1 MKKNKTIDS
10 FVDLSRVDYKELL
23 LLDTK
28 RASQEEIVDAN
39 SFPFFK
45 KGSTNE
51 SILFI
56 HDIGETPDSLRIM
69 AEYVGR
75 LGYYTYNCRLPGHGS
90 RISYLSKFS
99 FIDWYESLKYGYF
112 TLKNISTS
120 ITVIGKGIGAY
131 LGILVSIFNKIDRL
145 ILLLPQL
152 NNNDIKVKYLF
163 NTHVNFLKRTFI
175 NYNYTEKNGSY
186 IHKYFPRRI
195 VNEGNKLISFLIKN
209 THNYNKDIPI
219 TIHTF
224 DSRNIYYFYKGL
236 HLLNK
241 LKKQNIKIETF
252 NVELLNKFKVMKNA

>member
-1 MKKNKTIDS
+1 MKKTKNINS
-10 FVDLSRVDYKELL
+10 FINLSQIHYNELL
-23 LLDTK
+23 LLDIK
-28 RASQEEIVDAN
+28 RAKQEEIIDEKDLPAYRKGTN
-39 SFPFFK
+39 SEAILLVHDLG
-45 KGSTNE
+45 GS
-51 SILFI
+51 
-56 HDIGETPDSLRIM
+56 P
-69 AEYVGR
+69 AELNLMIDYINK
-75 LGYYTYNCRLPGHGS
+75 LGYTTYNCRLPGHGS
-90 RISYLSKFS
+90 NYEYISKFT
-99 FIDWYESLKYGYF
+99 FIDWYESLKYGYYSLRN
-112 TLKNISTS
+112 TTKNVTI
-120 ITVIGKGIGAY
+120 IGKGIGAY

-163 NTHVNFLKRTFI
+163 NTPVNFLKRTFI